1 MIKENVSEI
10 LKPIAE
16 EIQKLNEAYS
26 ATIRGLEL
34 QAEELLEMDCTYGTD
49 GKLFIK
55 IYPDTEVIEIRHRTN
70 DGTYYYYPLNPD
82 HTDPRQCK
90 FKERFY
96 TYDPEKTYR
105 KGWKKT

>member
-1 MIKENVSEI
+1 MIKQNVSEI

-16 EIQKLNEAYS
+16 EIRKLNEAYS

-55 IYPDTEVIEIRHRTN
+55 IYPNTGVIEIRHRTN

-82 HTDPRQCK
+82 HTDSWQCK
-90 FKERFY
+90 PKERSYMF
-96 TYDPEKTYR
+96 DPKKTYR

>member
-1 MIKENVSEI
+1 MIKQNVSEI

-16 EIQKLNEAYS
+16 EIRRVGEAYL

-55 IYPDTEVIEIRHRTN
+55 IYPDTGVIEIRHRTN
-70 DGTYYYYPLNPD
+70 DATYYYYPLNPD
-82 HTDPRQCK
+82 HNDPWQCK
-90 FKERFY
+90 PKERFY
-96 TYDPEKTYR
+96 TFDFRKTYGR
-105 KGWKKT
+105 KR